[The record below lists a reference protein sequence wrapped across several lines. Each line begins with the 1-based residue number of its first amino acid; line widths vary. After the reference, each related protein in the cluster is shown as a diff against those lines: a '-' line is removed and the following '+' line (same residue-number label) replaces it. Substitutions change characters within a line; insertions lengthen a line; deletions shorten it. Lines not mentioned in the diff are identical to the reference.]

1 MPELTPLVELLGHA
15 PMRLV
20 GQVATASNAVFL
32 VEVDEL
38 PTRYAVYKPVR
49 GERPL
54 WDFPHGT
61 LAGREYAAWLVS
73 EAAGWGLV
81 PPTVLREGEFGL
93 GAVQL
98 WVGDPFAA
106 ADQPDLTD
114 VVDVVPGRTAP
125 DGWLS
130 VLEARSDRGEP
141 VLVVHEDQPDV
152 RAMAVFDAVTNNA
165 DRKGS
170 HARRDPQGRLW
181 GFDHGL
187 TMHAEPKLRTA
198 LWGWAGQPLPEVE
211 VTHLGELDAALAGG
225 PVAGQLADVLPAADL
240 TALRERTRGLL
251 ERPIHPEPS
260 RAWPS
265 IPWPVL

>member
-1 MPELTPLVELLGHA
+1 MPESTPLVELLGQA

-20 GQVATASNAVFL
+20 GQVTTASNAVFL

-93 GAVQL
+93 GAVQA
-98 WVGDPFAA
+98 WVGDPFAPS
-106 ADQPDLTD
+106 DQPDLTD
-114 VVDVVPGRTAP
+114 VVDVVRGSTPP

-130 VLEARSDRGEP
+130 VLQARSDRGDP
-141 VLVVHEDQPDV
+141 VVVVHQDRPDV
-152 RAMAVFDAVTNNA
+152 RAMAVFDAVANNA

-170 HARRDPQGRLW
+170 HARRDRQGRLW

-187 TMHAEPKLRTA
+187 TMHAAPKLRTA
-198 LWGWAGQPLPEVE
+198 LWGWAGQALPETE
-211 VTHLGELDAALAGG
+211 VARLGQLAVALEDG
-225 PVAGQLADVLPAADL
+225 PVADRLDDVLPSADL
-240 TALRERTRGLL
+240 AALRQRTQALL
-251 ERPIHPEPS
+251 DRPIHPEPS
-260 RAWPS
+260 GAGPS